1 MLDRDFKPIPLE
13 GRLRKYNHGG
23 YENIN
28 KANFVGTGKFD
39 FPKIR
44 RVNIHRSEIPE
55 MISFNYA
62 KGCDEPEL
70 HGVHFFVDD
79 YQFHRVW
86 QDPDRYT
93 KMLSKFSLVCEPDF
107 SAYGDFPKAL
117 KIWNIYRKRWC
128 AAYWQAHG
136 IRVIPSFDV
145 ASDAVSDW
153 FYDGL
158 PRGGALAINP
168 QGLEPSEKDGY
179 CKGLREAFKFLEPE
193 LVLSFGDL
201 PCDVS
206 DLTEVV
212 RIATFTDK
220 LHALN
225 DKITCSSVDKKQ
237 KGVIQ

>member
-1 MLDRDFKPIPLE
+1 MMDKDWNPIPLQ

-23 YENIN
+23 YENLN
-28 KANFVGTGKFD
+28 KANFSGVGMYD
-39 FPKIR
+39 LPAIR
-44 RVNIHRSEIPE
+44 RVNIHRNDIPE

-70 HGVHFFVDD
+70 HGVHFFIDD
-79 YQFHRVW
+79 YQFNRVW

-93 KMLSKFSLVCEPDF
+93 KMLSKFSLVTEPDF
-107 SAYGDFPKAL
+107 SAYGDFPKAMQ
-117 KIWNIYRKRWC
+117 IYNIYRKRWC

-145 ASDAVSDW
+145 AAPECREW

-158 PRGGALAINP
+158 PKGGALAINP
-168 QGLEPSEKDGY
+168 MGIEAGDDGY
-179 CKGLREAFKFLEPE
+179 CEGLREAFKYLEPE
-193 LVLSFGDL
+193 LVMSFGEL

-220 LHALN
+220 LHAMN
-225 DKITCSSVDKKQ
+225 KITRLSIDTDNT
-237 KGVIQ
+237 GGL